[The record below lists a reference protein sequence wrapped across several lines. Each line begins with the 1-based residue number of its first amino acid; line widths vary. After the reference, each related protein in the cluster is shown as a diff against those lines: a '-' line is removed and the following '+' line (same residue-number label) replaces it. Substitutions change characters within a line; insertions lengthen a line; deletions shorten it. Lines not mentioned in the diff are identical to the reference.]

1 MSTAGESEDLW
12 RRVVGRYLEALILE
26 RGLSPRTVDAYRNDL
41 ERYGRRALAA
51 GRDPVAATP
60 AQLAGHL
67 AVLRRQGLA
76 ARSVARHLVALRG
89 FYRHLVELGERADDP
104 TAGLT
109 PPRQM
114 RKLPRVLRESEVE
127 ALLAAPD
134 TSTPLGQRDKAMLEM
149 LYATGLRV
157 SELIGL
163 ELAQLRLDVGFLLA
177 WGKGG
182 KERAVPVGEQA
193 ERWLRGYLAETRPR
207 LVRGRH
213 ELVFVNHRGAP
224 LSRQGC
230 WKIIAGYGRRVGVA
244 RLSPHILRHSFAT
257 HLLEH
262 GADLRAVQMML
273 GHASIST
280 TQIYT
285 HIHAQRLRQ
294 LYDSHHPR
302 S

>member
-1 MSTAGESEDLW
+1 MSDTGASEELW
-12 RRVVGRYLEALILE
+12 GRLLGRYLESLILE
-26 RGLSPRTVDAYRNDL
+26 RGLAARTVDAYRNDL
-41 ERYGRRALAA
+41 ERYGRESLAG
-51 GRDPVAATP
+51 GRDPAQATP
-60 AQLAGHL
+60 QQVAEHL
-67 AVLRRQGLA
+67 GSLRRRGLA

-89 FYRHLVELGERADDP
+89 FFRHLVELGERLDDP

-109 PPRQM
+109 PPKQM
-114 RKLPRVLRESEVE
+114 RKLPRVLKESEVE

-134 TSTPLGQRDKAMLEM
+134 TGRPLGQRDRAMLET

-157 SELIGL
+157 SELVGL

-193 ERWLRGYLAETRPR
+193 EGSLRAYLREARPA
-207 LVRGRH
+207 LVEGRH
-213 ELVFVNHRGAP
+213 ERVFVNHRGAP

-244 RLSPHILRHSFAT
+244 KLSPHVLRHSFAT

>member
-1 MSTAGESEDLW
+1 LSSTDATAELW
-12 RRVVGRYLEALILE
+12 RRIVGRYLEALILE

-41 ERYGRRALAA
+41 ERYGREAVAA
-51 GRDPVAATP
+51 GRDPARAVPKDVAS
-60 AQLAGHL
+60 HL
-67 AVLRRQGLA
+67 ASLRRHGLG

-89 FYRHLVELGERADDP
+89 FYRHLVQLGERSDDP
-104 TAGLT
+104 TAGLA
-109 PPRQM
+109 PPKQM

-127 ALLAAPD
+127 ALLATPD
-134 TSTPLGQRDKAMLEM
+134 TKTPLGRRDKAMLEM

-157 SELIGL
+157 SELVGL

-193 ERWLRGYLAETRPR
+193 ETCLRSYLQEARPE
-207 LVRGRH
+207 LVKGRH
-213 ELVFVNHRGAP
+213 EVVFVNHRGSP

-230 WKIIAGYGRRVGVA
+230 WKIIAAYGRRVGVA
-244 RLSPHILRHSFAT
+244 RLSPHVLRHSFAT

-262 GADLRAVQMML
+262 GADLRAVQVML

>member
-1 MSTAGESEDLW
+1 MSTKGATAALW
-12 RRVVGRYLEALILE
+12 GRVVGRYLEALILE

-41 ERYGRRALAA
+41 ERYGREAIAA
-51 GRDPVAATP
+51 GRDPVRASSQDVAS
-60 AQLAGHL
+60 HL
-67 AVLRRQGLA
+67 GALRRQGLA
-76 ARSVARHLVALRG
+76 ARSVARHLVAMRG
-89 FYRHLVELGERADDP
+89 FYRHLVQLGERVDDP

-109 PPRQM
+109 PPKQM

-127 ALLAAPD
+127 TLLAAPD
-134 TSTPLGQRDKAMLEM
+134 TETPLGRRDKAMLEL

-182 KERAVPVGEQA
+182 KERVVPVGEQA
-193 ERWLRGYLAETRPR
+193 ESWLNGYLQEARPQ
-207 LVRGRH
+207 LVQGRH
-213 ELVFVNHRGAP
+213 EVVFVNHRGSP
-224 LSRQGC
+224 LSRQGA
-230 WKIIAGYGRRVGVA
+230 WKIITAYGRKVGVA

>member
-1 MSTAGESEDLW
+1 MTGNGASAELW

-41 ERYGRRALAA
+41 ERYGREALAA
-51 GRDPVAATP
+51 GRDPVRATP
-60 AQLAGHL
+60 QQVAGHV
-67 AVLRRQGLA
+67 AALRRQGLA

-104 TAGLT
+104 TAGLA
-109 PPRQM
+109 PPKQM
-114 RKLPRVLRESEVE
+114 RKLPRVLREADVE

-134 TSTPLGQRDKAMLEM
+134 TGTPLGLRDKAMLETV
-149 LYATGLRV
+149 YATGLRV
-157 SELIGL
+157 SELVGL

-193 ERWLRGYLAETRPR
+193 ETWLRSYLADARPA
-207 LVRGRH
+207 LVEGRH
-213 ELVFVNHRGAP
+213 EVVFVNYRGAP
-224 LSRQGC
+224 LTRQGC
-230 WKIIAGYGRRVGVA
+230 WKIIAAHGRRIGVA
-244 RLSPHILRHSFAT
+244 RLSPHVLRHSFAT

>member
-1 MSTAGESEDLW
+1 MTVPAGTAELW
-12 RRVVGRYLEALILE
+12 RRLVGRYLEALILE
-26 RGLSPRTVDAYRNDL
+26 RGLSPRTVEAYRNDL
-41 ERYGRRALAA
+41 ERFGREAIAA
-51 GRDPVAATP
+51 GRDPAGATP
-60 AQLAGHL
+60 RQIAAHLAG
-67 AVLRRQGLA
+67 LRRQGLA
-76 ARSVARHLVALRG
+76 PRSAARHLVALRG

-104 TAGLT
+104 TAGLA
-109 PPRQM
+109 PPKQM
-114 RKLPRVLRESEVE
+114 RKLPRVLRENEVE

-134 TSTPLGQRDKAMLEM
+134 LGTPLGRRDKAMLEL

-157 SELIGL
+157 SELVGL

-193 ERWLRGYLAETRPR
+193 EAALHGYLREVRPQ
-207 LVRGRH
+207 LVEGRH
-213 ELVFVNHRGAP
+213 EVVFVNHRGAP
-224 LSRQGC
+224 LTRQGC

-244 RLSPHILRHSFAT
+244 KLSPHVLRHSFAT

>member
-1 MSTAGESEDLW
+1 LSGTDQQGELW
-12 RRVVGRYLEALILE
+12 RRLVGRYLESLILE

-41 ERYGRRALAA
+41 ERFGADALAA
-51 GRDPVAATP
+51 GRDPAAAAP
-60 AQLAGHL
+60 ADVSRHLAG
-67 AVLRRQGLA
+67 LRRSGLA

-89 FYRHLVELGERADDP
+89 FYRHLLQLGERGDDP
-104 TAGLT
+104 TAGLA
-109 PPRQM
+109 PPKQM
-114 RKLPRVLRESEVE
+114 RKLPRVLREAEVE

-134 TSTPLGQRDKAMLEM
+134 TGKPLGRRDKAMLEL

-157 SELIGL
+157 SELVGL

-182 KERAVPVGEQA
+182 KERAIPVGEQA
-193 ERWLRGYLAETRPR
+193 ESCLRRYLAQGRPE
-207 LVRGRH
+207 LAEGRH
-213 ELVFVNHRGAP
+213 ERVFVNYRGLP
-224 LSRQGC
+224 LTRQGC
-230 WKIIAGYGRRVGVA
+230 WKIIAAYGRSVGVS
-244 RLSPHILRHSFAT
+244 RLSPHVLRHSFAT

>member
-1 MSTAGESEDLW
+1 MSAAGETEELW

-41 ERYGRRALAA
+41 ERFGRESIAA
-51 GRDPVAATP
+51 GRDPVRAVP
-60 AQLAGHL
+60 REIAGHI
-67 AVLRRQGLA
+67 AALRRQGLA

-89 FYRHLVELGERADDP
+89 FYRHLVQLGERADDP
-104 TAGLT
+104 TAGLA
-109 PPRQM
+109 PPKQM

-134 TSTPLGQRDKAMLEM
+134 TAMPLGRRDKAMLEL

-193 ERWLRGYLAETRPR
+193 EGWLHGYLDEARPQ

-213 ELVFVNHRGAP
+213 EVVFVNHRGSP

-230 WKIIAGYGRRVGVA
+230 WKIIAAYGRRVGVGK
-244 RLSPHILRHSFAT
+244 LSPHVLRHSFAT